1 MRRLKRE
8 SGTDKGSAGAVA
20 IGALIMAT
28 TITHLGLSAE
38 DREFVNQELRWL
50 FSAVDQF
57 QQFLQTVRQRLAAE
71 ESAIRQRFIQELGA
85 EFYILADKKSQAEL
99 ARVTPQIWRA
109 EVEQLPPVPE
119 PVPPESERIPQ
130 ANNKILTDLDPAELQ
145 NWSRTVEAILTRINL
160 HLKGL
165 NILLDQEA
173 RLGEAGKTDFSTQSQ
188 IKYRQVELFTALQEL
203 ASLVHQVYGVLVT
216 SPNQLIDFLKE
227 D

>member
-8 SGTDKGSAGAVA
+8 SGSDKESAGAVA

-28 TITHLGLSAE
+28 TIPHLDLSAE
-38 DREFVNQELRWL
+38 DREFVNQELKWL
-50 FSAVDQF
+50 FSAVDRF

-109 EVEQLPPVPE
+109 EVEQTPPVSE
-119 PVPPESERIPQ
+119 PIPPEAERLSL
-130 ANNKILTDLDPAELQ
+130 ANNKILAELDPAELP
-145 NWSRTVEAILTRINL
+145 NWSRTAEAILTRVNL

-173 RLGEAGKTDFSTQSQ
+173 RLGEAGRTDFSTQSQ
-188 IKYRQVELFTALQEL
+188 IKYRRVELFKALQEL
-203 ASLVHQVYGVLVT
+203 ALLMQQVYGVLVS
-216 SPNQLIDFLKE
+216 SPNQLIDFLE
-227 D
+227 EG